1 MTPEFL
7 TGRVGLDES
16 ASSPKSW
23 LAIRNIFSYHPATAM
38 YIKAIQL
45 ENVRS
50 FTDLNFDL
58 ERPDGSFAG
67 WTVFVGG
74 NSSGKS
80 TILRSAAL
88 ALIGPEAG
96 GRLTGSPTGWIY
108 KGMSKASAVLELRWE
123 REHDRFKRGGA
134 NPGEKFEAGV
144 RWLLEKNDEV
154 PQFKAVE
161 KRNVRG
167 GRIQTPE
174 RGPWSPNSFGWFSA
188 GYGPMRR
195 LTGSSSEAMR
205 YSISKEAES
214 RYVTLF
220 REDAAL
226 SESEEWL
233 RRMHARSLESSSD
246 EIRKVLDGVQTLM
259 CDGLLPHG
267 MKISR
272 ITVDHVFVKD
282 SRDVELPMRDISDG
296 CRSIYAT
303 ILDLVHGLYEVY
315 GVDGLFETDGQ
326 RRTVISRPGVVII
339 DEIEAHLHPSWQRD
353 IPEWLKIHFPKIQFL
368 VSTHSPLIAQAADPN
383 GLFILPLQADTDQV
397 ARPATAAEY
406 ERIRWGTAHKTILGV
421 AFGLSTTRTKWATQ
435 QLKRWQELNAKHK
448 AGVPLARSEAADFKV
463 LRKQL
468 ELALDGAPLETL

>member
-1 MTPEFL
+1 
-7 TGRVGLDES
+7 
-16 ASSPKSW
+16 
-23 LAIRNIFSYHPATAM
+23 M
-38 YIKAIQL
+38 YIKSLQL

-50 FTDLNFDL
+50 FTDLSFDL

-96 GRLTGSPTGWIY
+96 GRLTGSPTGWIH
-108 KGMSKASAVLELRWE
+108 KGQTKAAAVLKVKWD
-123 REHDRFKRGGA
+123 REHDKFKKGGA
-134 NPGEKFEAGV
+134 NPGEQFEAGV
-144 RWLLEKNDEV
+144 RWIIEKGDEV
-154 PQFKAVE
+154 PQFKSVD
-161 KRNVRG
+161 KRNLNG
-167 GRIQTPE
+167 GRIQTSE

-214 RYVTLF
+214 RFVTLF

-233 RRMHARSLESSSD
+233 RRMHARSLESTSD
-246 EIRKVLDGVQTLM
+246 EIRKVLDGVQALM
-259 CDGLLPHG
+259 GDGLLPHG

-282 SRDVELPMRDISDG
+282 GRYVELPMRDISDG

-315 GVDGLFETDGQ
+315 GVEGLFETDVKGQ
-326 RRTVISRPGVVII
+326 VVIARPGVVII

-383 GLFILPLQADTDQV
+383 GLFILPLQADDDQV
-397 ARPATAAEY
+397 ARPATKAEY
-406 ERIRWGTAHKTILGV
+406 ERIRWGNANKTILGV
-421 AFGLSTTRTKWATQ
+421 AFGLRTTRTKWASQ
-435 QLKRWQELNAKHK
+435 QLRRWQELNAKHHE
-448 AGVPLARSEAADFKV
+448 GIPLARTEDQEFKT
-463 LRKQL
+463 LKKQL
-468 ELALDGAPLETL
+468 DLALDGAPMETL

>member
-1 MTPEFL
+1 
-7 TGRVGLDES
+7 
-16 ASSPKSW
+16 
-23 LAIRNIFSYHPATAM
+23 M
-38 YIKAIQL
+38 YIKELQL

-50 FTDLNFDL
+50 FTALNFDL

-96 GRLTGSPTGWIY
+96 SRLMGSPTGWIY
-108 KGMSKASAVLELRWE
+108 KGQSKASAVLNIKWDRDN
-123 REHDRFKRGGA
+123 DRFKRGGA
-134 NPGEKFEAGV
+134 NPGEVFEAGV
-144 RWLLEKNDEV
+144 RWFLQDKEDEV
-154 PQFKAVE
+154 PQFKSID
-161 KRNVRG
+161 KRNAKQS
-167 GRIQTPE
+167 RIQTSE
-174 RGPWSPNSFGWFSA
+174 RGPWSSNSDGWFSA

-214 RYVTLF
+214 RFVTLF

-233 RRMHARSLESSSD
+233 RRMYARSLEPSSASD
-246 EIRKVLDGVQTLM
+246 EIRRVLDGVKALM
-259 CDGLLPHG
+259 GDGLLPHG

-282 SRDVELPMRDISDG
+282 SRGVELPMRDISDG

-315 GVDGLFETDGQ
+315 GVEGLFETSNEG
-326 RRTVISRPGVVII
+326 RVVIARPGVVII

-353 IPEWLKIHFPKIQFL
+353 IPEWLKAHFPKIQFL

-397 ARPATAAEY
+397 ARPATVAEY

-448 AGVPLARSEAADFKV
+448 AGVPLAKAEAADLKV
-463 LRKQL
+463 LKKQL
-468 ELALDGAPLETL
+468 ELALDGAPMETL